1 MVLLLGAIRAHS
13 GVRRVPRAAPEDS
26 GPSYPESECA
36 MPVDP
41 EPAAPVLVPF
51 PHRRKLAF
59 LFGAVLMATLF
70 FVAKQLFG
78 MH

>member
-1 MVLLLGAIRAHS
+1 
-13 GVRRVPRAAPEDS
+13 
-26 GPSYPESECA
+26 